1 MILSQKKQ
9 LEGEINKLLIL
20 IENKNGTIREYEKV
34 IKAQNKKIQSD
45 SASIIKLQKLQQY
58 NAILKEK
65 FCESAV

>member
-1 MILSQKKQ
+1 MTSAQQTEMILSQKKQ

-45 SASIIKLQKLQQY
+45 SASIIKLQKL
-58 NAILKEK
+58 
-65 FCESAV
+65 